1 MRKFE
6 SFETEVIEALEEHY
20 GSILKCNIKNISK
33 NNGVTL
39 RGVTCDFGQ
48 NIAPTVYL
56 TDLYKEYEHGK
67 PVSDIIEQVIE
78 MLDEAKCE
86 EDVDISFLKSYDSMK
101 DRLLI
106 KLVNTE
112 RNREFLKTVPHK
124 EIMDLSA
131 IFYTRIADNAFGTG
145 TITIQNVYFEDW
157 HVSIDT
163 MYADALEN
171 TKNILKDSIRP
182 IEEVMI
188 ELFMENNPMNAKAFI
203 DMLEE
208 TPCGLPMFVMTNKDK
223 IFGAS
228 CILNTESLER
238 FANEKNSNL
247 LILPCSIH
255 ELIILPESSGVE
267 PEAMKGI
274 VGEING
280 TEISP
285 SDFLSDS
292 IYRFS
297 RSRGL
302 EIVS

>member
-6 SFETEVIEALEEHY
+6 SFETEVIEALKEHY
-20 GSILKCNIKNISK
+20 GSILKCDVKNIRK

-56 TDLYKEYEHGK
+56 TDLYKEHEHGK

-78 MLDEAKCE
+78 MLDDAKCE
-86 EDVDISFLKSYDSMK
+86 EDVDISFLESYDSMK

-112 RNREFLKTVPHK
+112 KNREFLKTVPHK

-145 TITIQNVYFEDW
+145 TITIQNTYFEDW

-188 ELFMENNPMNAKAFI
+188 ELFMEKNPVQAKEFI

-208 TPCGLPMFVMTNKDK
+208 TPCGLPMFVMTNKYK

-238 FANEKNSNL
+238 FANEKNSDL

-297 RSRGL
+297 RSKGL